1 MLELSRSTQLPVD
14 LRLHGQL
21 ERLHHGDSRWWGEG
35 DRDGEK
41 GEEEEKPAEG
51 NFTGFIILPDL
62 RFYYVYCLTLI
73 GKVNF

>member
-1 MLELSRSTQLPVD
+1 MQELSRSTQLPVD
-14 LRLHGQL
+14 LR
-21 ERLHHGDSRWWGEG
+21 RHGDSRWWGEG

-51 NFTGFIILPDL
+51 NFPGFIILPDL